1 MQTFIPLEKR
11 SKKEQRAY
19 HAMQRGTWHGFC
31 PVTRVVRSGKAYDR
45 SREKRAARAAGDAF

>member
-31 PVTRVVRSGKAYDR
+31 PVTRVVRNGKAYDR
-45 SREKRAARAAGDAF
+45 NQEKKTVRAAENYG